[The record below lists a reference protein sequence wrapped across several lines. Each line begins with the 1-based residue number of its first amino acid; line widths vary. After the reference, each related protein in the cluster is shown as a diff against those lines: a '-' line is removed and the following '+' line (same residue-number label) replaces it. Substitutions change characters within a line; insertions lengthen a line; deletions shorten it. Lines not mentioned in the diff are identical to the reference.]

1 MRHILLIGMGPGHPD
16 QITLQAIE
24 AMRSANVFFIPAKGE
39 EKAELAKTRLA
50 MLERHLGGRPFR
62 AVGYAMPERNEAIA
76 DYGERV
82 SAWHAAIGGIFSRLF
97 REELGEDGRG
107 AFLVW
112 GDPSLYDSTIRILDA
127 VRAAGE
133 VAFTHE
139 VIPGVTSVQA
149 LAAAHGIAL
158 NTIGNPVHITTARR
172 LKEGFPDNA
181 DSVVVML
188 DSGTAFAELGLDDLD
203 IFWGAYLGTEDEIL
217 VSGTLEDVSSD
228 IQRIRAEAR
237 AKKGWMF
244 DTYLLRRR

>member
-1 MRHILLIGMGPGHPD
+1 VRHILLIGMGPGHPD

-24 AMRSANVFFIPAKGE
+24 AMRSADVFFIPAKGE
-39 EKAELAKTRLA
+39 EKAELAEARLA
-50 MLERHLGGRPFR
+50 MLERHLRDRP
-62 AVGYAMPERNEAIA
+62 AQTVGYAMPVRNQATA

-82 SAWHAAIGGIFSRLF
+82 RDWHDAIADIFADLF
-97 REELGEDGRG
+97 REHIGDAGRG

-127 VRAAGE
+127 VRAGGE
-133 VAFTHE
+133 IAFTYE

-158 NTIGNPVHITTARR
+158 NTVGNPVHVTTARR
-172 LKEGFPDNA
+172 LKEEFPDNA

-188 DSGTAFAELGLDDLD
+188 DGGTAFAELGRDDLD
-203 IFWGAYLGTEDEIL
+203 IFWGAYLGTKDEIL
-217 VSGTLEDVSSD
+217 VAGRLAEVSAD

-237 AKKGWMF
+237 DRKGWMF
-244 DTYLLRRR
+244 DTYLLRKR